1 MTPLSPWLGSLA
13 RDLLDLVAPVLCLGC
28 HAPHPA
34 HPPLCD
40 LCRDLL
46 IATVDTSPDAV
57 VLYEHAGP
65 LVGAIHRA
73 KYDGDPDVAAALG
86 ALLLPALARLP
97 GRFDVVVPVPLHAR
111 RLTERG
117 YNQSAELARALGIP
131 IVHDAIERV
140 RDTPT
145 QRKLDREARA
155 ANVRGAF
162 RVRDDRLVRGRAVL
176 VVDDVVTTGST
187 LRAVRACLEE
197 AGAAR
202 TAALTLTRMPL
213 LSARP

>member
-1 MTPLSPWLGSLA
+1 MTPLIPWLGSLA

-34 HPPLCD
+34 NPPLCD

-117 YNQSAELARALGIP
+117 YNQSAELARPLGIP